1 MTAACPCPGCS
12 CESLAA
18 CGADRRLILALRSER
33 NVSGRAAQARHA
45 AGLSLDRAS
54 PVRWIW
60 MAATGAIRLGRDSY
74 QAATVEHIR
83 TRELPGRVLRV
94 AVRAGKR
101 GRLALVSALKR
112 LAAIAERF
120 LIAGTGSAGGVP
132 ARHRGRRKP
141 GSETGRWRAGG
152 GFPVRQG

>member
-1 MTAACPCPGCS
+1 
-12 CESLAA
+12 
-18 CGADRRLILALRSER
+18 
-33 NVSGRAAQARHA
+33 
-45 AGLSLDRAS
+45 
-54 PVRWIW
+54 

-101 GRLALVSALKR
+101 GRLALVSALKP

-120 LIAGTGSAGGVP
+120 RIAGTGSAGGVP
-132 ARHRGRRKP
+132 ARHRGAQEP
-141 GSETGRWRAGG
+141 GSEPAHWRSRAGSAA
-152 GFPVRQG
+152 RQARCPGPCRDRDWNP